1 MNDILRIEAV
11 FAKTFGLGD
20 AVSHVPVIRDMTV
33 TNTSAEECTGL
44 ELRLHFDPAFA
55 QDVTLAVSAVGAGE
69 TLRVTPVE
77 LCIDAM
83 MLSKLTEN
91 TPARLFASVW
101 RGEEALCR
109 QQEEM
114 TLMPANFWCGT
125 EKLPE
130 TICTFVT
137 PDAASVK
144 QILDSASVLM
154 QQWTG
159 DSRFL
164 GYQTQ
169 DVNNVKQ
176 QAGAIFEAIKAMKPG
191 YVNPPVSFAQPVAVR
206 SADVLCAEGKGTCLD
221 LSLLYASCLEAA
233 GLAPLV
239 IFLEGHVIAGVWLEE
254 QTFADCVNDDETAIQ
269 KRLADQAE
277 EILCVECTDM
287 VGGRSIAFDTS
298 VENGKRHFFSN
309 DKFDVCVDVRRSRAG
324 GIGSGAA
331 AAKEGMKI
339 TVSDALSAGA
349 PKAIGMEKI
358 GVAKGEREMGREK
371 VWERKLLDFTLRN
384 SLLNFRATK
393 NTLRLVCSDLAK
405 LEDTVWN
412 EKDLL
417 VCEAPSGLFASA
429 DSRDIE
435 AVVDSGLVQSISE
448 QELASGRI
456 RSFASMA
463 ELDRTLKSIYRSAKT
478 SLEDNGANT
487 LFLALGFLKWYES
500 DVSQKAR
507 YAPLILVPV
516 DLVKSIRNHGYVI
529 RTRQE
534 DPQVNIT
541 LLEYLRQDHGIDITG
556 LDPLPQ
562 DENGVDTALVF
573 NTVRQAIMDKSRWN
587 NLDLAYLGLF
597 SFGQF
602 VMWNDLRSRLD
613 ELRENHVVRSL
624 IEAKLMWQPKE
635 QTVTAENS
643 DRTVSMADVAVP
655 MIADSSQL
663 SAVVMASKGESFVL
677 HGPPGTG
684 KSQTITNMIANA
696 LYQGKS
702 VLFAAEK
709 MAALSVVKKRLAGI
723 GLDPFCLELHSN
735 KTNKSAVLSQLEKAL
750 EVGRI
755 KPAAD
760 YEQTAAKCEELKGE
774 LNHIMD
780 ALHDPR
786 KCGVSLYDSIGIFR
800 ENLGFKD
807 VLTLDDAFLASLDA
821 AGLEKALELTDKY
834 ASAAEEIGV
843 FVWHPYKAYNG
854 LNYSIELRDSFAKD
868 CRDTV
873 ALAAAAANGL
883 SLLGQTMNVTG
894 TDRKTAEGLC
904 GVAEASA
911 VGGAALEGLIFN
923 ADIDSLCAALEG
935 LCLKGEELNTQ
946 KTQVL
951 ADYEKGIFDYDCQ
964 TARRNYKEASA
975 KWFLGRYFG
984 VKKCV
989 SALSAYSN
997 KAITKQNIGAELDRL
1012 CAVNDIRQEIA
1023 AAPAPAVSPAGAL
1036 WQGENTDWAALR
1048 AAVSKSKLL
1057 DQAYKDLGQAPAQ
1070 GLPAYSEQTV
1080 RAAQDIRAFTASCD
1094 RLTNEYRTDLSEAEA
1109 SANWIN
1115 DVKTTLDVFGANL
1128 TDMREKVIFN
1138 QCETQLREF
1147 GLAGV
1152 CAAYRTGRVKPSQ
1165 LRGCLLCAAHYQLAL
1180 SYIRED
1186 QRLCSCSGKQAEDII
1201 ARFSEVTETYRTLT
1215 VTQLVS
1221 KLSANIPSAVGGSA
1235 ASSEIG
1241 ILKKA
1246 IKNNGR
1252 MLSIRRL
1259 FEQIPTLLRRLCPCM
1274 LMSPISVAQYI
1285 DPAFPKFDLVIFDEA
1300 SQLPTSEAVGT
1311 IARGQNV
1318 IVVGDPKQLPPT
1330 SFFKSDKTDE
1340 DNPEQD
1346 DLESLLDD
1354 CLALSMPQEYLKW
1367 HYRSKHESLI
1377 AFSNM
1382 KYYDNKLYT
1391 FPSPGDMVSQVK
1403 LIQLDGSYDKGGTKQ
1418 NRAEAEAVVAEIMR
1432 RLRDE
1437 KLRNDSIG
1445 VVTFSLAQQN
1455 LIQDLLEDEFAADP
1469 DIAEFDAQSKEP
1481 VFVKNLEN
1489 VQGDERDVILFSIG
1503 YGPDKEGRVS
1513 MNFGPLNREGGWRRL
1528 NVAVTRSKK
1537 EMMIF
1542 SVLRPEQIDLSR
1554 TRSQGAEGLRAFL
1567 EFAQRGKNAA
1577 AADRSEKSADTLV
1590 NEIADRIRELGY
1602 DCSCS
1607 IGASEYRLDI
1617 GVVDPDDPEKY
1628 MLGIMLDGRN
1638 CRKAPSAKDRFVSQ
1652 PSVLEGLGWRLLRVW
1667 TLDWFDDPE
1676 RVMAQIKEAIANAK
1690 KPVEKAETQAAAP
1703 VFEQAE
1709 PVAMGS
1715 AAISYRCADIG
1726 VLGNMQDFYLEK
1738 NEKAALD
1745 CMRDI
1750 LLAEAPIERGLFMK
1764 RVFAAWG
1771 IARSTQKAE
1780 VRFASLMSKLDKQ
1793 ITADSENAFLWGEG
1807 MDTSCMSYYRTPT
1820 AEVARSIEEIA
1831 SQEIICAMLEV
1842 LDEQLGLDESD
1853 LIRETAKKLGFPRIT
1868 AAIENTVRFAVE
1880 KAMADGRI
1888 TEQDNRKIVR
1898 S

>member
-1 MNDILRIEAV
+1 E
-11 FAKTFGLGD
+11 
-20 AVSHVPVIRDMTV
+20 
-33 TNTSAEECTGL
+33 
-44 ELRLHFDPAFA
+44 
-55 QDVTLAVSAVGAGE
+55 Q
-69 TLRVTPVE
+69 
-77 LCIDAM
+77 LCQ
-83 MLSKLTEN
+83 K
-91 TPARLFASVW
+91 
-101 RGEEALCR
+101 GEAL
-109 QQEEM
+109 
-114 TLMPANFWCGT
+114 
-125 EKLPE
+125 
-130 TICTFVT
+130 
-137 PDAASVK
+137 
-144 QILDSASVLM
+144 
-154 QQWTG
+154 
-159 DSRFL
+159 
-164 GYQTQ
+164 
-169 DVNNVKQ
+169 
-176 QAGAIFEAIKAMKPG
+176 
-191 YVNPPVSFAQPVAVR
+191 
-206 SADVLCAEGKGTCLD
+206 
-221 LSLLYASCLEAA
+221 
-233 GLAPLV
+233 
-239 IFLEGHVIAGVWLEE
+239 
-254 QTFADCVNDDETAIQ
+254 
-269 KRLADQAE
+269 
-277 EILCVECTDM
+277 
-287 VGGRSIAFDTS
+287 
-298 VENGKRHFFSN
+298 
-309 DKFDVCVDVRRSRAG
+309 
-324 GIGSGAA
+324 
-331 AAKEGMKI
+331 
-339 TVSDALSAGA
+339 
-349 PKAIGMEKI
+349 
-358 GVAKGEREMGREK
+358 
-371 VWERKLLDFTLRN
+371 
-384 SLLNFRATK
+384 
-393 NTLRLVCSDLAK
+393 
-405 LEDTVWN
+405 N
-412 EKDLL
+412 E
-417 VCEAPSGLFASA
+417 
-429 DSRDIE
+429 
-435 AVVDSGLVQSISE
+435 
-448 QELASGRI
+448 
-456 RSFASMA
+456 
-463 ELDRTLKSIYRSAKT
+463 
-478 SLEDNGANT
+478 
-487 LFLALGFLKWYES
+487 
-500 DVSQKAR
+500 QKA
-507 YAPLILVPV
+507 
-516 DLVKSIRNHGYVI
+516 
-529 RTRQE
+529 
-534 DPQVNIT
+534 
-541 LLEYLRQDHGIDITG
+541 
-556 LDPLPQ
+556 
-562 DENGVDTALVF
+562 
-573 NTVRQAIMDKSRWN
+573 
-587 NLDLAYLGLF
+587 
-597 SFGQF
+597 
-602 VMWNDLRSRLD
+602 
-613 ELRENHVVRSL
+613 
-624 IEAKLMWQPKE
+624 
-635 QTVTAENS
+635 
-643 DRTVSMADVAVP
+643 
-655 MIADSSQL
+655 QL
-663 SAVVMASKGESFVL
+663 
-677 HGPPGTG
+677 
-684 KSQTITNMIANA
+684 
-696 LYQGKS
+696 
-702 VLFAAEK
+702 
-709 MAALSVVKKRLAGI
+709 
-723 GLDPFCLELHSN
+723 
-735 KTNKSAVLSQLEKAL
+735 
-750 EVGRI
+750 
-755 KPAAD
+755 
-760 YEQTAAKCEELKGE
+760 
-774 LNHIMD
+774 
-780 ALHDPR
+780 
-786 KCGVSLYDSIGIFR
+786 
-800 ENLGFKD
+800 
-807 VLTLDDAFLASLDA
+807 
-821 AGLEKALELTDKY
+821 
-834 ASAAEEIGV
+834 
-843 FVWHPYKAYNG
+843 
-854 LNYSIELRDSFAKD
+854 
-868 CRDTV
+868 
-873 ALAAAAANGL
+873 
-883 SLLGQTMNVTG
+883 
-894 TDRKTAEGLC
+894 
-904 GVAEASA
+904 
-911 VGGAALEGLIFN
+911 
-923 ADIDSLCAALEG
+923 
-935 LCLKGEELNTQ
+935 
-946 KTQVL
+946 L
-951 ADYEKGIFDYDCQ
+951 ADYEKGILDYDCQ
-964 TARRNYKEASA
+964 GARRAYKEASA

-984 VKKCV
+984 IRKCV
-989 SALSAYSN
+989 SALSAYAN
-997 KAITKQNIGAELDRL
+997 KAGFITKQNIGAELDRL
-1012 CAVNDIRQEIA
+1012 CAVSDIRQEIA
-1023 AAPAPAVSPAGAL
+1023 AAPASAVSAAGTL

-1057 DQAYKDLGQAPAQ
+1057 DQAYRYLGQTPAQ
-1070 GLPAYSEQTV
+1070 GLPVYSEQTA

-1094 RLTNEYRTDLSEAEA
+1094 RMADVYRTDLSEAEA
-1109 SANWIN
+1109 GASWIN
-1115 DVKTTLDVFGANL
+1115 DVKTTLDVFAANL

-1152 CAAYRTGRVKPSQ
+1152 CAAYRTGRVLPSQ
-1165 LRGCLLCAAHYQLAL
+1165 LRGCLLCAVHYQLAL

-1186 QRLCSCSGKQAEDII
+1186 QRLCSFSGKQAEDII

-1391 FPSPGDMVSQVK
+1391 FPSPSDMVSQVK
-1403 LIQLDGSYDKGGTKQ
+1403 LIQLEGSYDKGGTKQ

-1690 KPVEKAETQAAAP
+1690 KPVEKEQAQAAAAP

-1709 PVAMGS
+1709 PVTTGT

-1726 VLGNMQDFYLEK
+1726 ALGNMQDFYLEK
-1738 NEKAALD
+1738 NEKIALD

-1793 ITADSENAFLWGEG
+1793 ITADSENAFLWGAD
-1807 MDTSCMSYYRTPT
+1807 MDTSFMSYYRTPT
-1820 AEVARSIEEIA
+1820 AEVTRSIEEIA